1 MARKR
6 QRGAGSRELPLEIE
20 FKLRQE
26 RAFEPKKGATSGS
39 QPADTARS
47 ADCQSAVSQ
56 NSILQTPP
64 AGQPDIP
71 PIGESAVHQGK
82 PAPPASRPE
91 ISFIEPPG
99 PEDVEIPEQKQHFE
113 LPVRFG
119 AVPVDKAPLGWEIE
133 TRPAEYKVTKFQHA
147 YPTIRLP
154 FQEVQRVE
162 FGHNAEFL
170 AANEKD
176 PKLRELFP
184 TGANRLFFGDCLH
197 VMRMLPS
204 NSIDLIYIDPPF
216 FSGRNYNVIFGD
228 KNEVRSFSDIWEGGM
243 PGYLVWLNAR
253 LYEMK
258 RLLKPTGSIYVHLDW
273 HASHYVK
280 VEMDKIFG
288 YENFVNEI
296 IWCYSG
302 ASSPGMYGFARKH
315 DTILWFKKSER
326 YLWNWENSVV
336 GGSYA
341 ATSISA
347 FRSASKFGGERSEY
361 AARFKYPEDWF
372 IDIPSLKHTSERIG
386 YPTQKPER
394 LLERL
399 IVAATKEGD
408 IVADFFCGGGTTAAV
423 AQRLNRRWIACDQS
437 RIAVAITADRI
448 AKVVEEKVG
457 KLFPV
462 PDFTVEH
469 WGVYEAPKLERLK
482 PAAFRE
488 FVVRAFGGRP
498 ESVSPAIHGVRHG
511 VPLFV
516 GEPSRSSRV
525 GKEDVARFA
534 KAVYEERRANHGV
547 MLAWNFGPDA
557 RKAAEILAAREN
569 KRIDFVRL
577 NLVRLESDEFREH
590 VISKHKDYGPLLSF
604 IQPPEVRVA
613 VRRVGPLKYRFDVS
627 ESVSLNKDG
636 VIANVQ
642 WDFDYR
648 DGRFTST
655 PGYAFLRDKS
665 TGRPTLVVEYE
676 FPRPGKWTIACS
688 VQDDQGGERT
698 VVQTLEVE

>member
-1 MARKR
+1 MSRKTT
-6 QRGAGSRELPLEIE
+6 RGPGGAELPLETE
-20 FKLRQE
+20 FRLKQE
-26 RAFEPKKGATSGS
+26 RDYEPKK
-39 QPADTARS
+39 
-47 ADCQSAVSQ
+47 V
-56 NSILQTPP
+56 PP
-64 AGQPDIP
+64 T
-71 PIGESAVHQGK
+71 E
-82 PAPPASRPE
+82 RPE

-99 PEDVEIPEQKQHFE
+99 TDEVEIPEQKQHFE

-133 TRPAEYKVTKFQHA
+133 TRRAEYKRTNFQHA

-154 FQEVQRVE
+154 FQEVQRIV
-162 FGHNAEFL
+162 FGHNKEFL

-184 TGANRLFFGDCLH
+184 TGANRLFFGDNLH
-197 VMRMLPS
+197 IMRQLPS

-273 HASHYVK
+273 HASHYMK

-288 YENFVNEI
+288 YSNFRNEI
-296 IWCYSG
+296 VWAYNIGGKGKSQW
-302 ASSPGMYGFARKH
+302 ARKH
-315 DTILWFKKSER
+315 DTILFYTKGNEWFFDGKAAGVARDTGKKS
-326 YLWNWENSVV
+326 
-336 GGSYA
+336 
-341 ATSISA
+341 
-347 FRSASKFGGERSEY
+347 FGGIIGVDEHGRRY
-361 AARFKYPEDWF
+361 QDKLVRATGKYYRYYLDEPKIPEDWWT
-372 IDIPSLKHTSERIG
+372 DINSIQSQSAERIG
-386 YPTQKPER
+386 YPTQKPDA
-394 LLERL
+394 LLER
-399 IVAATKEGD
+399 IVKASSREGA
-408 IVADFFCGGGTTAAV
+408 VVGDFFCGGGTTPAV

-448 AKVVEEKVG
+448 AKVVEEKIG

-482 PAAFRE
+482 STEFRE

-498 ESVSPAIHGVRHG
+498 ESVSPTIHGVRYG

-516 GEPSRSSRV
+516 GEPQRGSRI
-525 GKEDVARFA
+525 GKDEVARFA

-547 MLAWNFGPDA
+547 MLGWNFGPDA
-557 RKAAEILAAREN
+557 RKAADILAAREN

-590 VISKHKDYGPLLSF
+590 VVSKHKDYGPLLSF
-604 IQPPEVRVA
+604 IHPPEARMA
-613 VRRVGPLKYRFDVS
+613 VRRVKPLTYQFDVS

-636 VIANVQ
+636 AIANVQ
-642 WDFDYR
+642 WDFAYR

-655 PGYAFLRDKS
+655 QGYAFLRDKS
-665 TGRPTLVVEYE
+665 SGKPALVVEYE
-676 FPRPGKWTIACS
+676 FERAGTHTIACS

-698 VVQTLEVE
+698 VVQTVEAD